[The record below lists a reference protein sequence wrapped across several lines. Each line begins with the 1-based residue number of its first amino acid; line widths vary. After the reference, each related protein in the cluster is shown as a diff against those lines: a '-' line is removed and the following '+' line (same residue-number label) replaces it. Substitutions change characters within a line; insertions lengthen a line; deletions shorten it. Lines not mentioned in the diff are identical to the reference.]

1 VKRIICTILVVLL
14 VASLT
19 TGLANATRFKTGFDI
34 EGLQW
39 GMNAEEVNSLLLLR
53 GWRASTPSQ
62 PQPYASTIYLG
73 VSVYKWPVDN
83 VIFIPYIHPVLGMYV
98 CGYILFNKDGVTA
111 SNEKVNQFNN
121 AEIEII
127 YTYGLPDEKY
137 DDVSGYL
144 KASIWNLADG
154 SLLTLAAGEEQ
165 ILIDYKSADADE
177 IKSII
182 EREKQVK

>member
-1 VKRIICTILVVLL
+1 
-14 VASLT
+14 
-19 TGLANATRFKTGFDI
+19 
-34 EGLQW
+34 
-39 GMNAEEVNSLLLLR
+39 
-53 GWRASTPSQ
+53 
-62 PQPYASTIYLG
+62 
-73 VSVYKWPVDN
+73 
-83 VIFIPYIHPVLGMYV
+83 MYV
-98 CGYILFNKDGVTA
+98 CGYILFYKDGVTA

-144 KASIWNLADG
+144 KASIWNLSDG
-154 SLLTLAAGEEQ
+154 SLLTLAAGEEH
-165 ILIDYKSADADE
+165 IIIDYKSADAEE